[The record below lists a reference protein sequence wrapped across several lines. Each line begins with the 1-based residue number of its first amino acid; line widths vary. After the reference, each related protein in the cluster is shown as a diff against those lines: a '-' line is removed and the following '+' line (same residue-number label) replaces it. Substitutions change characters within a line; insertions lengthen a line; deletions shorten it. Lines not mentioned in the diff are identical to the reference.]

1 MDPKWT
7 HHFIAITKKETVSW
21 DSIRQNLRRCR
32 TACKRNACLALLHP
46 LLEYGAIIWDP
57 FFKEDID
64 KLETVLLNAVRFI
77 VKDYRSRTPGFVT
90 GLLHKHNLPTLRE
103 RREHQR
109 VTFLVKTV
117 EGLVPA
123 KPADTFWLPQNKDV
137 KSDPADQ

>member
-1 MDPKWT
+1 M
-7 HHFIAITKKETVSW
+7 
-21 DSIRQNLRRCR
+21 
-32 TACKRNACLALLHP
+32 ALLHP

-123 KPADTFWLPQNKDV
+123 KPADTF
-137 KSDPADQ
+137 